1 MKKNKMRLLAGA
13 LVVTLLLGGC
23 RIGGK
28 EIVITGGLGSQDVCK
43 IGGTSCKLTEARVYL
58 ANYQNIYGKGNG
70 TDLWKKNFAEKN

>member
-43 IGGTSCKLTEARVYL
+43 IATSCTAFFFLTIQYS
-58 ANYQNIYGKGNG
+58 
-70 TDLWKKNFAEKN
+70 